1 MEFLSSSRIT
11 LYNINAEFFSRFPC
25 IHGPCPNQGVW
36 PIGVPCL
43 RECSLPLR
51 KQRDIFL
58 WSFKVYTLL
67 GMELSLVINT
77 LEENT

>member
-11 LYNINAEFFSRFPC
+11 LYNINAEFFSRFSC

-36 PIGVPCL
+36 PISVPCL
-43 RECSLPLR
+43 REEMR
-51 KQRDIFL
+51 KQEDIFL

-67 GMELSLVINT
+67 GMEMTPVINT